1 MRAGDHAPE
10 PPSRALQA
18 AGSVAHFPEQLGSC
32 LQCPGTAAER
42 EEHDREGTVCAGR
55 LQQRQETSPRLYTRA
70 AHPRTLSTF
79 FRLLGTLLRCLPL
92 LSALLWNA
100 YETCGCAA
108 WQDELGCQASAS
120 SSRAGRT
127 TRHMGSPALAAAS
140 CPLYH
145 LLVAL
150 SALLYTLR
158 SSSRLVCARP
168 RVVSR
173 KCVIRA
179 THDARADACFAAPTS
194 CLRSS

>member
-108 WQDELGCQASAS
+108 WQDELGCQLP
-120 SSRAGRT
+120 RQ
-127 TRHMGSPALAAAS
+127 ALAQGAQPDIWAVRHW
-140 CPLYH
+140 PL
-145 LLVAL
+145 
-150 SALLYTLR
+150 
-158 SSSRLVCARP
+158 P
-168 RVVSR
+168 
-173 KCVIRA
+173 
-179 THDARADACFAAPTS
+179 AAPCIT
-194 CLRSS
+194 CWWR